1 RTRSPPRARRSPRRG
16 TAPARRGS
24 ARGPRRSRRAPADAP
39 AWRSAGRARGA
50 ALRSWAPVSQAGG
63 TARRCQTCSV
73 KVPRGVV
80 ALVVIAALAGAA
92 WLVAQSADA
101 PASGGPAPAS
111 GGSAPGQSIPGQS
124 IPVPA
129 GARSEVVEYVHDGD
143 TLFLEDGTKVRLLG
157 VDTPEIG
164 EHAECYGDEAR
175 ALLRELLPEGT
186 RVRVVADVQPLDQY
200 GRALLFLFTDDDR
213 LVNLE
218 LI

>member
-1 RTRSPPRARRSPRRG
+1 M
-16 TAPARRGS
+16 
-24 ARGPRRSRRAPADAP
+24 
-39 AWRSAGRARGA
+39 
-50 ALRSWAPVSQAGG
+50 
-63 TARRCQTCSV
+63 

-101 PASGGPAPAS
+101 PASGGP
-111 GGSAPGQSIPGQS
+111 APGQSIPGQS

-218 LI
+218 LIEAGAAEAVVLKPNVLYADELEAAEDRAQLAGSGMWGAC

>member
-1 RTRSPPRARRSPRRG
+1 
-16 TAPARRGS
+16 
-24 ARGPRRSRRAPADAP
+24 
-39 AWRSAGRARGA
+39 
-50 ALRSWAPVSQAGG
+50 
-63 TARRCQTCSV
+63 V

-80 ALVVIAALAGAA
+80 VLVVIAALAGAA
-92 WLVAQSADA
+92 WLVARSADEPASGGAA
-101 PASGGPAPAS
+101 PASGD
-111 GGSAPGQSIPGQS
+111 SAPGPSV
-124 IPVPA
+124 PVPA

-164 EHAECYGDEAR
+164 EHAECYGEEAR

-213 LVNLE
+213 LVNLDLIEAGAAEAVVLKPNVLYAEE
-218 LI
+218 LEAAEDRAQLAGSGMWGVC